1 MNIFHRYKG
10 QGCTQNTFAI
20 WLLFLL
26 FLFFPFFGF
35 FARIL
40 HFHISLCLPGLYASF
55 TFELPAEEWARPFF
69 RHEIFLRFIYIN
81 LILKWIL
88 KAGCR
93 KKNYMLLKIRKQY
106 QDSTVKCNSHRSY
119 FQCWITH
126 PSIKIVRRRRNRILG
141 FSFEKKEISFLFV

>member
-1 MNIFHRYKG
+1 MHTKYLCYLVVVSSFFILSFFWVFCAYSSFSYFIMFTRFVCQFYIRITGRRMSETIFQTR
-10 QGCTQNTFAI
+10 N
-20 WLLFLL
+20 
-26 FLFFPFFGF
+26 FF
-35 FARIL
+35 
-40 HFHISLCLPGLYASF
+40 
-55 TFELPAEEWARPFF
+55 
-69 RHEIFLRFIYIN
+69 RFIYIN